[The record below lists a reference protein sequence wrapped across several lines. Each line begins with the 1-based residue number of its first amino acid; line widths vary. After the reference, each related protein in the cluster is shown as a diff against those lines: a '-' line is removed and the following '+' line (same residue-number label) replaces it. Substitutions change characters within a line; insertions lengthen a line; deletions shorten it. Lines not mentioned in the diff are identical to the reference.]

1 MEFSQQEII
10 DLILSFKLYGNY
22 HEDAIK
28 DEPEILKFKE
38 FGGYEVDEE
47 GIRRLTQEGELFL
60 HKYIEDMTKELWNLM
75 KQHQENCPFEI
86 AKKIF
91 CGKYC
96 SNESNIEDLLE
107 YLIFNAE
114 TYSFEASYGYTTK
127 KGRTIIMHQKK

>member
-22 HEDAIK
+22 YEDALK
-28 DEPEILKFKE
+28 DEPEVLKFKE

-47 GIRRLTQEGELFL
+47 GICRLTQEGELFL
-60 HKYIEDMTKELWNLM
+60 HKYIEDMTKELWNLV
-75 KQHQENCPFEI
+75 KQHQGNCPFEI
-86 AKKIF
+86 AKKFF

-96 SNESNIEDLLE
+96 SNESNIEDLLD
-107 YLIFNAE
+107 YLIFNAK
-114 TYSFEASYGYTTK
+114 TYSLEASYSYATK